1 MSMMEKK
8 MTVTVHE
15 GEDAHKEKPSILR
28 VAAYCRV
35 STLAEEQELSYESQ
49 KEYFTKLI
57 EGDANMTMV
66 GVFADHGKSGLN
78 TKKRPQLQAML
89 QKARDGEID
98 MILVKSISRLARNVI
113 DLEEILKEMK
123 KCGVT
128 VVFEREGIRSDDPQC
143 ELVVKFLAAIAQEE
157 SNSTSQAVKWG
168 HDRNNR
174 LGRPTKNCPFGYRKI
189 EGTHDWEIYE
199 PEAEMIRV
207 MFNLAKARLTMP
219 EIAEEM
225 KQKAENNPDAAHR
238 TWTSQTV
245 KYILENEAYIGD
257 VLTNKSITV
266 DYLTKTRKKN
276 EGEQEQY
283 YLEDHHP
290 AIVSRQLFA
299 EVNSILPLLKG
310 KGGRRKQVG

>member
-1 MSMMEKK
+1 MTEKK

-15 GEDAHKEKPSILR
+15 GENAHKEKPSILR

-35 STLAEEQELSYESQ
+35 STLAEEQELSFESQ

-57 EGDANMTMV
+57 EGNEGMTLV
-66 GVFADHGKSGLN
+66 GIFADHGRSGLN
-78 TKKRPQLQAML
+78 TKKHPQLQAML

-98 MILVKSISRLARNVI
+98 MILVKSLSRLARNVI

-123 KCGVT
+123 KYGVT

-143 ELVVKFLAAIAQEE
+143 ELIVKFLAAIAQEE

-199 PEAEMIRV
+199 PEAEVVRI
-207 MFNLAKARLTMP
+207 MFNLAKARLTVP
-219 EIAEEM
+219 EIAKEL
-225 KQKAENNPDAAHR
+225 KQR
-238 TWTSQTV
+238 TEDNTEVTHLAWTSQTV
-245 KYILENEAYIGD
+245 KFILTNESYIGD
-257 VLTNKSITV
+257 ILTNKSITV

-276 EGEQEQY
+276 EGEKEQY

-299 EVNSILPLLKG
+299 EVNSILPSLKG
-310 KGGRRKQVG
+310 KGGRRKRVG